1 MLRMRTDYIDTIIR
15 GDCLEVM
22 AGMESEC
29 VDLVVTSPP
38 YDNLRTYHGY
48 TLDVPAMV
56 AQLWRIMKPGGVIVW
71 VVGDATV
78 NGSETGTSFRQALTF
93 MDGGF
98 NLHDT
103 MIYRKGNFVP
113 LTHNRYEQCFEYMFV
128 LSKGRPKTFNPITLA
143 CLSAGKT
150 NNHASEKHYEDSHAM
165 RKRDHTVPVRDTK
178 LHHNIFEYVVGSND
192 NTEHNAPFPEKL
204 AADHI
209 ISWSNEG
216 DLVFDPMCGSGTT
229 LKMAERLNRHWLGC
243 DVSEE
248 YCEISR
254 ERIRIEQAQLKFNL
268 TSFQEAAG

>member
-1 MLRMRTDYIDTIIR
+1 MNDQPKFQDKIIC

-22 AGMESEC
+22 ATMPDEC

-38 YDNLRTYHGY
+38 YDNLRDYHGY

-56 AQLWRIMKPGGVIVW
+56 AHLWRITKPGGVIVW

-78 NGSETGTSFRQALTF
+78 KGSETGTSFRQALMF
-93 MDGGF
+93 MDAGF

-103 MIYRKGNFVP
+103 MIYEKNGASYP
-113 LTHNRYEQCFEYMFV
+113 DSTRYYNVFEYMFV
-128 LSKGRPKTFNPITLA
+128 FAKGKPNTINLLKDRKNKWNGSWGDRSRRQTDGTLKRGVKYESGEYGVRFNIWRINTG
-143 CLSAGKT
+143 AGFS
-150 NNHASEKHYEDSHAM
+150 HEDEIAYQHPA
-165 RKRDHTVPVRDTK
+165 T
-178 LHHNIFEYVVGSND
+178 
-192 NTEHNAPFPEKL
+192 FPEAL
-204 AADHI
+204 TRDHI

-248 YCEISR
+248 YCAISR
-254 ERIRIEQAQLKFNL
+254 DRIRTEQSQLNL
-268 TSFQEAAG
+268 DLGGAE